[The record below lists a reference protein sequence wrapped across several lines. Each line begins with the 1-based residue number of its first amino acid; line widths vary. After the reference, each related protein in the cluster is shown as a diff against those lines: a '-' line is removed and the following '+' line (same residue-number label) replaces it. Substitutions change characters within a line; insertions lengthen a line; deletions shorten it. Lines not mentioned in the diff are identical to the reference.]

1 MNRKSLGA
9 LVALNVVL
17 LLALM
22 FVALA
27 PVQPAHAQFNQQAYI
42 MIAARGK
49 NVPQNKH
56 IIYITELSSAK
67 MIALFYDSQREV
79 FDFVGARPLANDLKL
94 NTLKGK

>member
-27 PVQPAHAQFNQQAYI
+27 PSTTHAQFNQQAYI

-49 NVPQNKH
+49 NVPQDRH
-56 IIYITELSSAK
+56 IIYITELSTAK
-67 MIALFYDSQREV
+67 MVAVIYDSQKET
-79 FDFVGARPLANDLKL
+79 FDWIAGRPLANDLKL
-94 NTLKGK
+94 NSLKGK

>member
-27 PVQPAHAQFNQQAYI
+27 PTQQAHAQFAQQAYI
-42 MIAARGK
+42 MIAAKGK
-49 NVPQNKH
+49 NIPQGRH

-67 MIALFYDSQREV
+67 MVAMIYDSQKET
-79 FDFVGARPLANDLKL
+79 FDWVAGRPLANDLKL
-94 NTLKGK
+94 NNLKGK